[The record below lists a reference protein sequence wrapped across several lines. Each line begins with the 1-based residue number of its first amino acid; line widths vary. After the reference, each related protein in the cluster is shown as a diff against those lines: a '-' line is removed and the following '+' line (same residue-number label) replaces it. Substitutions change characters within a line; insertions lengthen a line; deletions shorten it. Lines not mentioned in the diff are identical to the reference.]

1 MSGFTSMLNPSASAG
16 GGATTKKV
24 THAQAN
30 TNPIYEAHATALRKA
45 AGLSSF
51 VIPKLH
57 DISPPP
63 GKRFNATG
71 VQAQLQGNPAQ
82 EDGSVQVG
90 AQSLG
95 DQALAVGACALIDIA
110 TVSAELRKAEPTR
123 RYLGASSIGSS
134 CMAYLTL
141 SLRGFPGDTPSPQLL
156 RIFGDGHRIE
166 RLVVEA
172 LTAAGHKVEELDPAT
187 GKQWQYTSHGGHHS
201 GSLDGFITLVG
212 SQERMTLEIKSMN
225 RKLFE
230 SFQKKGVALSHPKYY
245 DQMQDGLLLARAAKV
260 KVAKCFIVA
269 YCKDNSMFHGEVV
282 SYNEDWAVALLHK
295 VSDVIDHKAP
305 MRSGSYAQEFQCK
318 GCGKRTSCWEPN
330 VTDRGCHHCAHAQPY
345 TGAQGKRW
353 TCAIDQ
359 TEATAVCSSF
369 KLFRVE
375 KHV

>member
-1 MSGFTSMLNPSASAG
+1 M
-16 GGATTKKV
+16 
-24 THAQAN
+24 
-30 TNPIYEAHATALRKA
+30 
-45 AGLSSF
+45 
-51 VIPKLH
+51 
-57 DISPPP
+57 
-63 GKRFNATG
+63 
-71 VQAQLQGNPAQ
+71 
-82 EDGSVQVG
+82 G

-95 DQALAVGACALIDIA
+95 DQALAAGACALIDIA

-230 SFQKKGVALSHPKYY
+230 SFQKKGVALSHPHYY

-260 KVAKCFIVA
+260 KVSKCFIVA

-282 SYNEDWAVALLHK
+282 SYDEDRAVALLHK

-318 GCGKRTSCWEPN
+318 GCGKRTSCWEPS
-330 VTDRGCHHCAHAQPY
+330 VTDRGCHHCAHAVPL
-345 TGAQGKRW
+345 TASMGKQW
-353 TCAIDQ
+353 DCSLTN
-359 TEATAVCSSF
+359 TKATAVCSSF